1 MIVYDSVR
9 HPMDIGDPVH
19 EGGEGWICPVTGQPA
34 KVAKI
39 YKLQK
44 QAGRETKLRWM
55 VANAPNDPGH
65 SIGHASIAW
74 PETLLYDQ
82 YSTFIGYVMPRIVN
96 ARTLLQVFNPRLR
109 AQLLTGCDGIFLHR
123 AARNMAAA
131 IGALHGRNYII
142 GDLNESN
149 ILVTHQALVTVI
161 DIDSFQVK
169 EEHDGQIIF
178 YPCPVGRPE
187 YTPPELQGKRFK
199 GEVRQPEQDAFALAV
214 LIFQL
219 LLGGSHPF
227 RTIWLGN
234 GNPPPIEEKIFLGLF
249 PYAKATA
256 RGLVAPPPTLSLDIL
271 HPPLAN
277 LMLRCFVDG
286 HDNPKKRPL
295 PAEWENTL
303 KEAEKNLRNCTNQH
317 VYAGHLIKCPQCG
330 ARPVP
335 IRPPV
340 SILTRALTT
349 IIRMAP
355 AGVTTIIPVPPLHQT
370 QPQFPPPVITI
381 LPSNLTCGSCKAS
394 VAATDL
400 FCPVCASAI
409 DPKTCIHCGFGQ
421 VPQGARCCPK
431 CGKPT

>member
-1 MIVYDSVR
+1 MIVYDSSR
-9 HPMDIGDPVH
+9 HPVDIGDPVN

-55 VANAPNDPGH
+55 VANAPNDPGR

-74 PETLLYDQ
+74 PETLLYDGN
-82 YSTFIGYVMPRIVN
+82 SVFVGYVMPRIVN
-96 ARTLLQVFNPRLR
+96 TRTLLQVFNPRLR
-109 AQLLTGCDGIFLHR
+109 AQLLSGCDGLFLHR
-123 AARNMAAA
+123 AARNMASA
-131 IGALHGRNYII
+131 ISALHGRNYII

-149 ILVTHQALVTVI
+149 ILVTPQALVTVI

-227 RTIWLGN
+227 RAIWLGN
-234 GNPPPIEEKIFLGLF
+234 GDPPPMEEKIFLGLF
-249 PYAKATA
+249 PFAKATA
-256 RGLVAPPPTLSLDIL
+256 RGQVAPPPNLSLDIL
-271 HPPLAN
+271 YPPLAN
-277 LMLRCFVDG
+277 LLLRCFVDG

-303 KEAEKNLRNCTNQH
+303 KEAEKNLRTCMNRH
-317 VYAGHLIKCPQCG
+317 VYAGHLPKCPQCG
-330 ARPVP
+330 AKPAAIHLTAP
-335 IRPPV
+335 IL
-340 SILTRALTT
+340 SG
-349 IIRMAP
+349 AP
-355 AGVTTIIPVPPLHQT
+355 TVIPVPYPRQT
-370 QPQFPPPVITI
+370 KPQFPPPVIT
-381 LPSNLTCGSCKAS
+381 LPSNLTCGNCKTS
-394 VAATDL
+394 ITATDL
-400 FCPVCASAI
+400 FCPVCSSAI
-409 DPKTCIHCGFGQ
+409 NPKTCSHCGFGQ
-421 VPQGARCCPK
+421 VPQGSKCCPK

>member
-1 MIVYDSVR
+1 MIVYDAVR
-9 HPMDIGDPVH
+9 HPMNIGEPVH

-55 VANAPNDPGH
+55 VANAPNDPGR

-74 PETLLYDQ
+74 PETLLYDRH
-82 YSTFIGYVMPRIVN
+82 SVFVGYVMPRIVN
-96 ARTLLQVFNPRLR
+96 ARTLLQVFNPHLR
-109 AQLLTGCDGIFLHR
+109 AQLSTGCDGLFLHR

-149 ILVTHQALVTVI
+149 ILVTDQALVTVI

-227 RTIWLGN
+227 RTVWLGN
-234 GNPPPIEEKIFLGLF
+234 GDPPPMEEKIFLGLF

-256 RGLVAPPPTLSLDIL
+256 RGLVAPPPNLSLDIL
-271 HPPLAN
+271 HPPLVN
-277 LMLRCFVDG
+277 MMLRCFVDG

-303 KEAEKNLRNCTNQH
+303 REAEKNLRTCTNKH
-317 VYAGHLIKCPQCG
+317 VYAGHLKGCPQCG
-330 ARPVP
+330 ATAT
-335 IRPPV
+335 IHPPAR
-340 SILTRALTT
+340 IQT
-349 IIRMAP
+349 IIHLAP
-355 AGVTTIIPVPPLHQT
+355 KGVPATIPIPPPQQT
-370 QPQFPPPVITI
+370 QPQQFPPPMITI
-381 LPSNLTCGSCKAS
+381 LPSNLTCGNCKSS

-400 FCPVCASAI
+400 FCPFCASAI
-409 DPKTCIHCGFGQ
+409 NPKTCTRCGFKQ
-421 VPQGARCCPK
+421 VPQAAKCCPK
-431 CGKPT
+431 CGKST